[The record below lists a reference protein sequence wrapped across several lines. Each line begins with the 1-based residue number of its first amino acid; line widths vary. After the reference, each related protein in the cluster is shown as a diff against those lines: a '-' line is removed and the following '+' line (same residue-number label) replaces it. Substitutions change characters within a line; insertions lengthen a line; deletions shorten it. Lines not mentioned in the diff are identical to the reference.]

1 MCVPCCLAPACH
13 VARLYWRKCPGAGGG
28 AVDKL
33 VVPCC
38 VLLLHGSRYIGRPR
52 RGDGRC
58 GQAGDSMPRVRFPQ
72 TDIQG
77 GRWGRE
83 VNNLVIP
90 WWAQAFC
97 SGMTSVMSP
106 MVNPEPVSPRR
117 SPLVVT
123 GKPTFVERAPA
134 GGASRLRLRG
144 RGPVG
149 AVRKRRVRYKSR
161 PWEGASMTWRYLALS
176 KSIPPPPTLLFPR
189 WRLACRKRV

>member
-1 MCVPCCLAPACH
+1 MS
-13 VARLYWRKCPGAGGG
+13 LYCIGGNVRGG

-72 TDIQG
+72 TDIPG
-77 GRWGRE
+77 GAVGSGGQQLGDTMVGAGLRFGDDFCDVADGKPRTRPSPE
-83 VNNLVIP
+83 IP
-90 WWAQAFC
+90 
-97 SGMTSVMSP
+97 
-106 MVNPEPVSPRR
+106 
-117 SPLVVT
+117 PLVVT

-176 KSIPPPPTLLFPR
+176 KSISPR
-189 WRLACRKRV
+189 HCSSRDGAWRAGNEFDMGNIALSK